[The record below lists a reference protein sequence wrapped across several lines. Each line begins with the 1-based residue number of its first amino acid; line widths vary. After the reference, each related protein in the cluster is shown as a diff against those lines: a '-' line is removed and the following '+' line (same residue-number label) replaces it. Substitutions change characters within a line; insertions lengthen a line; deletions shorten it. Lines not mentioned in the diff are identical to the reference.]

1 MPDIIWTRL
10 QEQEKEGMRHLHE
23 ALSER
28 LAPAKEE
35 IRRRREE
42 QERRMQEKLNEVAR
56 TSDTLLKGMR
66 AELVA
71 LKATSLSV
79 DEGHKYVDQAV
90 EKAKSSIQEK
100 HGHDL
105 NELRSQCKKAYRE
118 MNAEIRLFKTDQFK
132 EVADAAW
139 TSSAP
144 KLAAKIREQ
153 LVPEISSKIQNQ
165 VKETVDASTP
175 ELQAKL
181 SELVQTQVR
190 SHLENSKAYDNL
202 LKESEG
208 FKALHTRVQAVDKLL
223 KEMEPAMKGLERM
236 ESKVKEFDSKLAQLT
251 QMADALMQHR
261 GGSGSSSVED
271 SELLK
276 TLSRRMDE
284 MRTELSGTVD
294 QLKTSENMV
303 HMRYREIEQ
312 YLSPPNDT
320 SEPAKKRQRVSESS
334 AAEGGGES
342 NLSSTIDDLMSKFQ
356 ILERKHTHMVEY
368 IEQFRTTT
376 LHPEFPNRLQEV
388 VANLFSNQQNHEG
401 FLAHLVDPVAASSG
415 QQVNLTVAP
424 EGTPSPDT
432 PVMSPAMMQAI
443 QQLVQK
449 KVDEQV
455 SKHVSRL
462 NELEKQY
469 QQRQGGSSSSTQ

>member
-1 MPDIIWTRL
+1 
-10 QEQEKEGMRHLHE
+10 MRHLHE
-23 ALSER
+23 ALAER

-118 MNAEIRLFKTDQFK
+118 MNNEIRLFKTDQFK
-132 EVADAAW
+132 DVADAAW

-190 SHLENSKAYDNL
+190 SHLENPKAYDNL

-208 FKALHTRVQAVDKLL
+208 FKALHTRVQTVDKLL

-261 GGSGSSSVED
+261 GGGGGGSSVED

-284 MRTELSGTVD
+284 MRAELSGTVD

-320 SEPAKKRQRVSESS
+320 NEPAKKRQRVSESGS
-334 AAEGGGES
+334 SSAAAEGGGEGES
-342 NLSSTIDDLMSKFQ
+342 NMSSTIDDLMSKFQ

-415 QQVNLTVAP
+415 QQVNLSVAP

-432 PVMSPAMMQAI
+432 SIMSPAMMQAI